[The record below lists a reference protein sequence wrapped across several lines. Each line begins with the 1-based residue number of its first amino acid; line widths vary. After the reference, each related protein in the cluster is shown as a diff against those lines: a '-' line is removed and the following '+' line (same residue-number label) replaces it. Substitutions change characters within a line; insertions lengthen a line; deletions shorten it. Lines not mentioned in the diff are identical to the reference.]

1 MPPHAGESQG
11 SQPTIP
17 HQGKRKRAPSF
28 LGIWNYL
35 FILQMEMLHDLFLL
49 LQIHLNTRAQAEI
62 LYPGAG
68 ARSSTSVT
76 SQHQTSLRGA
86 AVKQSHRQVLRLTR
100 QT

>member
-11 SQPTIP
+11 SQPTAP
-17 HQGKRKRAPSF
+17 DPGKWKRAPSF
-28 LGIWNYL
+28 AGTWNYL
-35 FILQMEMLHDLFLL
+35 FKLQMEMLRDLVLL

-68 ARSSTSVT
+68 ARGSTAMT
-76 SQHQTSLRGA
+76 SQRQISLRGA
-86 AVKQSHRQVLRLTR
+86 AIKQSHRQVLRLRR